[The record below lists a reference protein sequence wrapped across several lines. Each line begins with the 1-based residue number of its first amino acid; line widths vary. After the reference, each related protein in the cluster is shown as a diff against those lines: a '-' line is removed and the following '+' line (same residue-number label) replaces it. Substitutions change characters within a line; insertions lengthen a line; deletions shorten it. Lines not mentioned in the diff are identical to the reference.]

1 MSDLKTKKN
10 DKDIVEFLN
19 SVENPKKRADSLAL
33 FELFKEVTD
42 EEPSMWGDNIV
53 GFGEYHY
60 KYESKRE
67 GDWMLSAFSPRKSYI
82 SVYIMPGFKNYSEIL
97 SRLGKHKVSK
107 GSCLYINKLAD
118 VDTQVLKELIT
129 TSIKDMK
136 EIYS

>member
-10 DKDIVEFLN
+10 DKDILEFLN

-60 KYESKRE
+60 KYDSKRE
-67 GDWMLSAFSPRKSYI
+67 GDWMLSAFSPRKAYI
-82 SVYIMPGFKNYSEIL
+82 SVYIMPGFKNYGSIL
-97 SRLGKHKVSK
+97 DRLGKHKTSK

-118 VDTQVLKELIT
+118 VDIEVLKELIT

>member
-19 SVENPKKRADSLAL
+19 SVENQKKRADSLVL
-33 FELFKEVTD
+33 FELFKEATD
-42 EEPSMWGDNIV
+42 EQPSMWGDNIV
-53 GFGEYHY
+53 GFGEYDY

-67 GDWMLSAFSPRKSYI
+67 GTWMLSAFSPRKAYI
-82 SVYIMPGFKNYSEIL
+82 SIYIMPGFKNYGSIL
-97 SRLGKHKVSK
+97 DRLGKHKISK

-118 VDTQVLKELIT
+118 VDTDVLKELIKL
-129 TSIKDMK
+129 SVKDMK